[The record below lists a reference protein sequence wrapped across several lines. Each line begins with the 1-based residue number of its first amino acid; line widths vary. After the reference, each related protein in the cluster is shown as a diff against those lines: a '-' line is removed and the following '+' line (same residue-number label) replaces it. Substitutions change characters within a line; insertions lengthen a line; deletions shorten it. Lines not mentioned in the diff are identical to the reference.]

1 MAKDTEQ
8 IQRIMAGLKCSEEEA
23 HEILAY
29 DKAIDKGEKTEY
41 DLPQD
46 KLEVARKFAHTGTRK
61 TPTVYKFTKRE
72 RKPNA
77 TKAGIIA
84 ELFTFLAENSD
95 FAVENAEIMN
105 KERQIGFNIG
115 DDRFELTL
123 VQKRKPK
130 TKEMGREIAP
140 RKEKGE
146 KRISLCRALHRQRWA
161 LSAESRD
168 YK

>member
-1 MAKDTEQ
+1 MAKDAEQ
-8 IQRIMAGLKCSEEEA
+8 LNRIMTGLKCSEAEA
-23 HEILAY
+23 ADILAY
-29 DKAIDKGEKTEY
+29 DKSVDKGEKTEF

-77 TKAGIIA
+77 TKAGLIA

-95 FAVENAEIMN
+95 FAVENAEITN
-105 KERQIGFNIG
+105 KEWQIAFRIG
-115 DDRFELTL
+115 EDCFELTL

-130 TKEMGREIAP
+130 
-140 RKEKGE
+140 
-146 KRISLCRALHRQRWA
+146 S
-161 LSAESRD
+161 
-168 YK
+168 